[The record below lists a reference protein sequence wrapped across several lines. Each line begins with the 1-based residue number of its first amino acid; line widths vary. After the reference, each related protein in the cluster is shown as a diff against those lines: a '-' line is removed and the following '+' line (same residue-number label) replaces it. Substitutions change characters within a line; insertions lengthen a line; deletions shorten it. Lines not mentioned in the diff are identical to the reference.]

1 MIRAWWQGLAPRE
14 RRMVGGGAV
23 LVAFLLGWAFLWHP
37 LALRRTELARQVDAQ
52 RLELARVRAAAAELQ
67 RLRATGTRARG
78 DREGRSLLALAD
90 ATARDAGLAQALKR
104 VEPVAGNAV
113 RASFETASFDGLVEW
128 MELLATRYGVQAS
141 DLSAERADGVG
152 LVNARVM
159 LQDAP

>member
-1 MIRAWWQGLAPRE
+1 
-14 RRMVGGGAV
+14 
-23 LVAFLLGWAFLWHP
+23 
-37 LALRRTELARQVDAQ
+37 VDAQ